1 VTGPAASDEPAAD
14 GLSLGPAADG
24 RVRLLASDLD
34 GTLLRSDGTVS
45 DATRDAL
52 AAAEA
57 AGLVVAFVTGRP
69 PRWLHEVADA
79 TGHTGVAIGANG
91 AVTYDLHT
99 ERVLASHPI
108 EVALLSQ
115 VTALLREAIPGVT
128 FGLEQGLNFAYEP
141 AYRHD
146 WDIVPAEDR
155 SGRPLPRASVGELAD
170 FMDTPAVKLLAK
182 GQGMVA
188 DEFMDR
194 VEQVVGDLVTV
205 TRSGHSPLVE
215 ISALGITKAS
225 GLAALAESRGV
236 RQQEIAAVGDMP
248 NDVPMLLWA
257 GRSYAV
263 ANAHPAAK
271 AAAGEVLA
279 ESNDEDAVAWLI
291 HRLLGQG

>member
-1 VTGPAASDEPAAD
+1 MTVPAGSPAD
-14 GLSLGPAADG
+14 G
-24 RVRLLASDLD
+24 VRMLASDLD

-45 DATRDAL
+45 QASRDAL

-57 AGLVVAFVTGRP
+57 SGLVVAFVTGRP

-79 TGHTGVAIGANG
+79 TGHTGVAISANG

-99 ERVLASHPI
+99 ETVLASHQL
-108 EVALLSQ
+108 EVELLNQ
-115 VTALLREAIPGVT
+115 VTELLREAIPEIA
-128 FGLEQGLNFAYEP
+128 FGLEQGLSFAHEP
-141 AYRHD
+141 NYRHD
-146 WDIVPAEDR
+146 WDIAPPTDR
-155 SGRPLPRASVGELAD
+155 SGRPLPKVTVAELPELLAR
-170 FMDTPAVKLLAK
+170 PAVKLLAR
-182 GQGMVA
+182 GRGLLA

-215 ISALGITKAS
+215 ISAPGITKAS
-225 GLAALAESRGV
+225 GLATLASSRGIA
-236 RQQEIAAVGDMP
+236 QQHVAAVGDMP

-263 ANAHPAAK
+263 ANAHPAAQ

-279 ESNDEDAVAWLI
+279 ESNDEDAVARLI
-291 HRLLGQG
+291 RRLLKP

>member
-1 VTGPAASDEPAAD
+1 MTQAEPPDSRVGGAPA
-14 GLSLGPAADG
+14 G
-24 RVRLLASDLD
+24 VRLLASDLD

-45 DATRDAL
+45 QASRDAL

-69 PRWLHEVADA
+69 PRWLHEVAAA

-99 ERVLASHPI
+99 ETVLDDHPI
-108 EVALLSQ
+108 GVELLSR
-115 VTALLREAIPGVT
+115 VTALLRAAIPEVA

-146 WDIVPAEDR
+146 WNVLPMADR
-155 SGRPLPRASVGELAD
+155 SGRLLPVATVGELPD
-170 FMDTPAVKLLAK
+170 LLDLPAVKLLAK
-182 GQGMVA
+182 GRGLAA

-194 VEQVVGDLVTV
+194 VEEVVGDLVTV

-215 ISALGITKAS
+215 ISAPGITKAS
-225 GLAALAESRGV
+225 GLAALAAARGIS
-236 RQQEIAAVGDMP
+236 QQEVAAVGDMP

-257 GRSYAV
+257 GHSYAV
-263 ANAHPAAK
+263 ANAHPAARE
-271 AAAGEVLA
+271 AAGEVLA
-279 ESNDEDAVAWLI
+279 ESNDEDAVANLI
-291 HRLLGQG
+291 HRLLG

>member
-1 VTGPAASDEPAAD
+1 M
-14 GLSLGPAADG
+14 
-24 RVRLLASDLD
+24 LASDLD

-45 DATRDAL
+45 PASRDAL
-52 AAAEA
+52 AKAEA

-99 ERVLASHPI
+99 ETVLASHPI
-108 EVALLSQ
+108 EVALLAE
-115 VTALLREAIPGVT
+115 VTKLLRAAIPEVA
-128 FGLEQGLNFAYEP
+128 FGLEQGLNFAHEP

-146 WDIVPAEDR
+146 WDIAPATDR
-155 SGRPLPRASVGELAD
+155 SGRQLPRVTVAELPELLD
-170 FMDTPAVKLLAK
+170 NPAVKLLAR
-182 GQGMVA
+182 GRGLAA

-194 VEQVVGDLVTV
+194 VEEVVGDLVTV

-215 ISALGITKAS
+215 ISAPGITKAS
-225 GLAALAESRGV
+225 GLAALASSRGV
-236 RQQEIAAVGDMP
+236 GQQDVAAVGDMP

-257 GRSYAV
+257 GHSYAV
-263 ANAHPAAK
+263 ANAHPAAQ

-279 ESNDEDAVAWLI
+279 ESNDEDAVARLI
-291 HRLLGQG
+291 HRLLTA